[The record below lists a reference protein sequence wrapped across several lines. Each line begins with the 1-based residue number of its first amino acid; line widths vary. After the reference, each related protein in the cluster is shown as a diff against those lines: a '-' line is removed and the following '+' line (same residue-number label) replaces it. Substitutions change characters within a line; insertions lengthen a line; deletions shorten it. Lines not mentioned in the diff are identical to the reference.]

1 MNDNLTQTLTD
12 LDLDTDLDADL
23 DADLAG
29 GRWEPCHGFVPEFTD
44 SQVCGG
50 CGWLHDDH
58 QTDAVIRHLPKRAAS
73 AAHPSRLAS

>member
-12 LDLDTDLDADL
+12 TDLASGL
-23 DADLAG
+23 
-29 GRWEPCHGFVPEFTD
+29 WEPCHAFAPEVTD
-44 SQVCGG
+44 SQVCGE

-58 QTDAVIRHLPKRAAS
+58 QTNAVIRHLPTRATS